1 MVSSIRQNLAALVI
15 SLALLVI
22 SLPMPAFAL
31 LPVPEVNNDGILV
44 VTDGL
49 RTPAGIALDAVDG
62 SIFVA
67 DPGKHGVTQLNK
79 YGTPVQFF
87 KTEGIP
93 QRLAV
98 AKNGNG
104 SVIVAQGSFVAQ
116 YNNNGVESFRL
127 KQGADPFP
135 FKFATGV
142 AVHPGNGNIY
152 VVDAGA
158 NKACVFDP
166 AGNFTGLCFGDNWF
180 EKNSLGNLIARK
192 LEIPTDIQISSEMTD
207 NGEIYRVFVLDTK
220 HKDLQ
225 IPIFSDAGVYEKS
238 LCQQGAGAG
247 NYGICQL
254 VLPMGIAFDYSAAGV
269 GRIYVS
275 DPYQASV
282 MSIDPAPVL
291 GLLGLYG
298 NFRSYIGSYGTDTGE
313 LIVPTGVAF
322 DKQNSRLIVANG
334 YGNITFYPIDGG
346 RNPISRDKLLPI
358 FDIDYLTANNVTSP
372 TFLLSGT
379 RESADIKIQISVNTG
394 AKAGSTTYPTPTT
407 WNCTITGLAEG
418 RNTISALGRDGAGN
432 AQAKSVDLYYTM
444 PMAEGFSIN
453 PYPEITAGTVYT
465 FTGEMLSGSTITTNP
480 AVTGGCTNPTPTSWS
495 CSVPLVNEGSNTVSF
510 IVNTKTTPV
519 SIVRDT
525 LVPAIQ
531 VYALN
536 SGDTTSSQVQNVTG
550 TVDDPNLDTVTVSVN
565 DALPQQ
571 VQVMRNVFGFPASKG
586 TFNFPVI
593 LDRAGANTIVVEA
606 KDKVNNTTAD
616 NRIITLNMAA
626 PKLAI
631 ELEDGTATRT
641 ASVTLRGTVVPAGA
655 GCTVNGSPLNLNGTN
670 VQLVAGFNNIVAAC
684 SNGGHTSKVKRTV
697 YFAPNV
703 LEIAVQNPTQD
714 LATKSSSVTIDG
726 TVDTAADLLLLT
738 TGETTRTVTHANGG
752 FSITEPLP
760 KEGTYSFL
768 LTAVDGAGNVTS
780 TVTRS
785 VVADMTPPALGITY
799 GALNA
804 SSISG
809 TVEPGATVVVQ
820 DLTDQVVGTVALGE
834 AAGNG
839 TFVAALGQNY
849 DLFTLLVAA
858 TDQAGNVTTIGAAKP
873 DGDCTGN
880 SSISADD
887 ASVCLDMVAGI
898 TAQTKLRQAH
908 CDIGPLNNT
917 FINPNGQI
925 DITDCI
931 LIMRKAAGLPP
942 VWW

>member
-1 MVSSIRQNLAALVI
+1 MVSSIRQKLAALVI
-15 SLALLVI
+15 SLAFLVI
-22 SLPMPAFAL
+22 SLPLPAFAL

-79 YGTPVQFF
+79 YGVAVQFF

-104 SVIVAQGSFVAQ
+104 SVIVAQGAIVAQ

-127 KQGADPFP
+127 KQGTDPFP

-158 NKACVFDP
+158 NKACIFDP
-166 AGNFTGLCFGDNWF
+166 AGNFTGQCFGDNWF

-192 LEIPTDIQISSEMTD
+192 LEIPTDIQISSETTE
-207 NGEIYRVFVLDTK
+207 NGTIHRVFIIDTK

-254 VLPMGIAFDYSAAGV
+254 VLPMGMAFDYSASGV

-282 MSIDPAPVL
+282 MAIDPAPVL

-298 NFRSYIGSYGTDTGE
+298 NFRSYIGSYGTDKGE

-346 RNPISRDKLLPI
+346 RNPISRDKILPI
-358 FDIDYLTANNVTSP
+358 FDINHLTANNVTSP
-372 TFLLSGT
+372 TFLISGT
-379 RESADIKIQISVNTG
+379 RESADIKVQLSVNTG
-394 AKAGSTTYPTPTT
+394 AKAGSTTYLTPTT

-418 RNTISALGRDGAGN
+418 RNTISAIGRDGAGN
-432 AQAKSVDLYYTM
+432 TLTKAVDLYYTI

-453 PYPEITAGTVYT
+453 PYPEITASTVYT
-465 FTGEMLSGSTITTNP
+465 FTGEMLSGSTITTTP
-480 AVTGGCTNPTPTSWS
+480 ASTCAYPTSTSWS
-495 CSVPLVNEGSNTVSF
+495 CSVPLVSEGSNTISF
-510 IVNTKTTPV
+510 SVNNKTTPV
-519 SIVRDT
+519 TIVRDT
-525 LVPAIQ
+525 LAPVIQ
-531 VYALN
+531 VYAL
-536 SGDTTSSQVQNVTG
+536 STGDTTSSQVQNITG
-550 TVDDPNLDTVTVSVN
+550 TVNDPNLDTVTVSVN
-565 DALPQQ
+565 NNVPQK
-571 VQVMRNVFGFPASKG
+571 VKVTRNVFGFPTSKG
-586 TFNFPVI
+586 TFSFPVI
-593 LDRAGANTIVVEA
+593 LDRAGTNTIVVEA
-606 KDKVNNTTAD
+606 KDKVKNTIAED
-616 NRIITLNMAA
+616 RIINLNMAA
-626 PKLAI
+626 PKVTI

-641 ASVTLRGTVVPAGA
+641 PSITLRGTVAPAV
-655 GCTVNGSPLNLNGTN
+655 GCTVNGSPLNLSGGTS
-670 VQLVAGFNNIVAAC
+670 VQLAAGFNNIIAAC
-684 SNGGHTSKVKRTV
+684 SDGVRISKVKRTI
-697 YFAPNV
+697 YFDPNV
-703 LEIAVQNPTQD
+703 LDMAVQSPTQD
-714 LATKSSSVTIDG
+714 MATNSSSVTING
-726 TVDTAADLLLLT
+726 TVDAAAGLLLLT
-738 TGETTRTVTHANGG
+738 AGETTRTLTHANGG
-752 FSITEPLP
+752 FSFTEPLP
-760 KEGTYSFL
+760 KEGAYSYL
-768 LTAVDGAGNVTS
+768 LTAVDGAGNITS

-820 DLTDQVVGTVALGE
+820 DLDDNPVGTVSLGD

-849 DLFTLLVAA
+849 DLFSLLVAA

-880 SSISADD
+880 TFVTADD

-898 TAQTKLRQAH
+898 TPQTKLRRAH

-931 LIMRKAAGLPP
+931 LIMRKAAGLTP
-942 VWW
+942 VWWQ